1 MKTQRILFAGDE
13 LNDEQIANRIA
24 GMRLGFSA
32 ELWITPKQIES
43 LKQSRTANRV
53 LPDQYGTQPT
63 EAFGYQI
70 RLIE

>member
-1 MKTQRILFAGDE
+1 MKIQKVYFGGEE
-13 LNDEQIANRIA
+13 LNDNQIADRIA

-32 ELWITPKQIES
+32 ELWLTPKQIES

-63 EAFGYQI
+63 EAFGYPI